1 MKIGNDKILH
11 AETSALLVVV
21 GAVILSIIMPKGLA
35 IVLSGFAT
43 FAAGFGKEYWDYA
56 SGNGKAERGDVRADA
71 IGVAVGVLLC
81 VFM

>member
-11 AETSALLVVV
+11 AETSALLVIV

-35 IVLSGFAT
+35 VVLSAFAT

-56 SGNGKAERGDVRADA
+56 SGRGIADRGDVRADA
-71 IGVAVGVLLC
+71 IGVAVGVMLC
-81 VFM
+81 VLL